1 MSHYEDMEEYNP
13 NQIEEQFIIDGD
25 SVTKETYQSFK
36 DLERQLAEA
45 RAKIKR
51 QEKEIEKYLTRLQK
65 SHEREEILQDQLKEQ
80 GDE

>member
-45 RAKIKR
+45 RGKDQTPRKRDREVFNKTSKI
-51 QEKEIEKYLTRLQK
+51 T
-65 SHEREEILQDQLKEQ
+65 
-80 GDE
+80 